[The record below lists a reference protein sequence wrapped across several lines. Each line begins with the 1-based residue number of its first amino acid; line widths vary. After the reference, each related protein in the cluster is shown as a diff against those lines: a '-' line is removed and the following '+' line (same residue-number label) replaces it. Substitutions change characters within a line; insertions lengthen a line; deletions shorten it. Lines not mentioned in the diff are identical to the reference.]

1 MSESESRLF
10 IRSTMQ
16 MKGERVDKALSILL
30 PEYTRNAIQQWLRQ
44 GLVQIDGQSAKQKF
58 RLSGEETLEILLP
71 CPSSADCLPEQID
84 LEILE
89 QDAHIMVINKPAGLV
104 VHPGA
109 GNLNG
114 TLQNGLLHYNPELA
128 KLPRAG
134 IVHRLDKD
142 TTGLMVVAKTEQARQ
157 HLIAQLDRRE
167 MSRQYLAIV
176 NGVMISG
183 ETINQPIGRRRQD
196 RLRMTVTPQGK
207 TAVTHFRVKRK
218 YRHHCLVRASL
229 ESGRT
234 HQIRVHLSW
243 RGFPIVGDRLYG
255 QRTRLPPAA
264 SEPLRRCLQT
274 FGRQALHA
282 EKLTLIHPRNNIEV
296 SWRSELPEDMKT
308 LMARLES
315 DNARNNPQD
324 PI

>member
-1 MSESESRLF
+1 MSESESHLF
-10 IRSTMQ
+10 IQSTPQ
-16 MKGERVDKALSILL
+16 MEGERVDKALSKLL
-30 PEYTRNAIQQWLRQ
+30 PEYTRNTVQQWIRQ
-44 GLVQIDGQSAKQKF
+44 GLVRVDGESVKQKF
-58 RLSGEETLEILLP
+58 RLSGEEALEIQVP
-71 CPSSADCLPEQID
+71 CSPVTDCLPEPID
-84 LEILE
+84 LEILD
-89 QDAHIMVINKPAGLV
+89 QDDQIMIINKPSGLV

-114 TLQNGLLHYNPELA
+114 TLQNGLLHHNPELA

-157 HLIAQLDRRE
+157 HLIAQLDSRK

-196 RLRMTVTPQGK
+196 RLRMSVTPQGK
-207 TAVTHFRVKRK
+207 TAITHFRVKRK
-218 YRHHCLVRASL
+218 YRHHCLVQASL

-255 QRTRLPPAA
+255 QRTRLPTGA
-264 SEPLRRCLQT
+264 SEPFKRCLQM
-274 FGRQALHA
+274 FPRQALHA
-282 EKLTLIHPRNNIEV
+282 EKLTLIHPRNNVEA
-296 SWRSELPEDMKT
+296 SWQSALPEDMKT
-308 LMARLES
+308 LMAQLEN
-315 DNARNNPQD
+315 DNAENNPS
-324 PI
+324 

>member
-1 MSESESRLF
+1 M
-10 IRSTMQ
+10 
-16 MKGERVDKALSILL
+16 DKAISRLL
-30 PEYTRNAIQQWLRQ
+30 PEYTRNAIQQWIRQ
-44 GLVQIDGQSAKQKF
+44 GLVLVNGNSTKQKF
-58 RLSGEETLEILLP
+58 RLSGGETLEIDIP
-71 CPSSADCLPEQID
+71 CTPVTDCLPEQID
-84 LEILE
+84 LEILD
-89 QDAHIMVINKPAGLV
+89 QDEDIMIINKPSGLV

-114 TLQNGLLHYNPELA
+114 TLQNGLLHHNPELA

-157 HLIAQLDRRE
+157 HLIAQLNSRK

-196 RLRMTVTPQGK
+196 RLRMSVTPKGK
-207 TAVTHFRVKRK
+207 VAITRFRVKRK
-218 YRHHCLVRASL
+218 YRHHCLVQASL

-255 QRTRLPPAA
+255 QRTRLPPGAC
-264 SEPLRRCLQT
+264 EPFKHCLQT
-274 FGRQALHA
+274 FPRQALHA
-282 EKLTLIHPRNNIEV
+282 EKLSLLHPRNNVET
-296 SWRSELPEDMKT
+296 SWQSALPKDMRN
-308 LMARLES
+308 LIAQLEN
-315 DNARNNPQD
+315 DQAQNNT
-324 PI
+324 

>member
-1 MSESESRLF
+1 M
-10 IRSTMQ
+10 
-16 MKGERVDKALSILL
+16 DKALSKLL
-30 PEYTRNAIQQWLRQ
+30 PEYTRNTIQQWIGQ
-44 GLVQIDGQSAKQKF
+44 GLVLVNGKPVKQKF
-58 RLSGEETLEILLP
+58 RLSGEEALEVRVP
-71 CPSSADCLPEQID
+71 ADTAVANCLPEPID
-84 LEILE
+84 LEILH
-89 QDAHIMVINKPAGLV
+89 QDDHIMIIDKPCGLV

-109 GNLNG
+109 GNPDG

-157 HLIAQLDRRE
+157 RLIAQLDSRK

-183 ETINQPIGRRRQD
+183 ETINQPIGRRHQD
-196 RLRMTVTPQGK
+196 RLRMSVTPQGK
-207 TAVTHFRVKRK
+207 SAITHLRVKRK
-218 YRHHCLVRASL
+218 YRHHCLVQATL

-255 QRTRLPPAA
+255 HRTRVPPAA
-264 SEPLRRCLQT
+264 SESFKRSLQT
-274 FGRQALHA
+274 FPRQALHA
-282 EKLTLIHPRNNIEV
+282 EKLTLFHPRSNV
-296 SWRSELPEDMKT
+296 QTSWQSALPEDMKALLT
-308 LMARLES
+308 QLE
-315 DNARNNPQD
+315 DDTQ
-324 PI
+324 

>member
-1 MSESESRLF
+1 ME
-10 IRSTMQ
+10 
-16 MKGERVDKALSILL
+16 GERIDKALSKLL
-30 PEYTRNAIQQWLRQ
+30 PEYTRNAIQQWIQQ
-44 GLVQIDGQSAKQKF
+44 GLALVDGEPVKQKF
-58 RLSGEETLEILLP
+58 RLSGGEALEIRIP
-71 CPSSADCLPEQID
+71 YSPDRDCLPEQID
-84 LEILE
+84 LEILD
-89 QDAHIMVINKPAGLV
+89 QDDQIMIINKPSGLV

-109 GNLNG
+109 GNLNN

-183 ETINQPIGRRRQD
+183 ETINRPIGRCRQD
-196 RLRMTVTPQGK
+196 RLRMSVTPQGK
-207 TAVTHFRVKRK
+207 TAITHFRVKRK

-255 QRTRLPPAA
+255 QRNRLPPGA
-264 SEPLRRCLQT
+264 SEPFQRCLQT
-274 FGRQALHA
+274 FPRQALHA
-282 EKLTLIHPRNNIEV
+282 EKLTLIHPRNHVEA

-308 LMARLES
+308 LMVQLEN
-315 DNARNNPQD
+315 DNARQ
-324 PI
+324 